1 MRKRWWWVAIAVT
14 LVLAL
19 AVGSVVVLR
28 GREAER
34 RRKATDVAVSF
45 LTAWQERRYDDLNA
59 ITAGTD
65 AGPAVR
71 SSDDRLQVTAVRT
84 VPGTLSADATELPFD
99 VTLSL
104 AGLGDFSYRSRVA
117 LGDSSA
123 GPLVRFGPSTIHPDL
138 TDGRQLQRTRLP
150 VRRAAILDRAGRVI
164 QPASADLAGNVL
176 GTVGAAP
183 QPKGLLL
190 TGDPTGVSGLER
202 VLDDQLVGTPG
213 GAVVLADEAGAV
225 LRELQAFPA
234 SPGKD
239 VRTTLDLDL
248 QAAADA
254 ALAGAPSRAALV
266 AIDAA
271 TGEVRALANRP
282 VDGLPATFAGYAPG
296 SVFKI
301 VTATAAL
308 RNGVTADTP
317 VDCPDTF
324 TVGGRTFRNDEGLA
338 PLGQIPFSR
347 AFAVS
352 CNTAFLGVAGRLPSG
367 ALQDAAALYGFGRTD
382 LLPIRAEGGT
392 VPPPASPVEAAADAI
407 GQGRV
412 QASPLLVASMSAAVA
427 DGTWRQPRLLA
438 GDGATTPLP
447 AGVAEALRPLMR
459 GVVTSGTGRAA
470 DLPGT
475 PVQGKTGTAEYGTAN
490 PPLTHAW
497 FTGFRGSLA
506 FAVFVETGSSGG
518 GAAAPIARRFL
529 AAVPG

>member
-1 MRKRWWWVAIAVT
+1 
-14 LVLAL
+14 
-19 AVGSVVVLR
+19 
-28 GREAER
+28 
-34 RRKATDVAVSF
+34 
-45 LTAWQERRYDDLNA
+45 
-59 ITAGTD
+59 
-65 AGPAVR
+65 
-71 SSDDRLQVTAVRT
+71 
-84 VPGTLSADATELPFD
+84 
-99 VTLSL
+99 
-104 AGLGDFSYRSRVA
+104 
-117 LGDSSA
+117 
-123 GPLVRFGPSTIHPDL
+123 
-138 TDGRQLQRTRLP
+138 
-150 VRRAAILDRAGRVI
+150 
-164 QPASADLAGNVL
+164 
-176 GTVGAAP
+176 
-183 QPKGLLL
+183 
-190 TGDPTGVSGLER
+190 
-202 VLDDQLVGTPG
+202 
-213 GAVVLADEAGAV
+213 
-225 LRELQAFPA
+225 
-234 SPGKD
+234 
-239 VRTTLDLDL
+239 
-248 QAAADA
+248 
-254 ALAGAPSRAALV
+254 
-266 AIDAA
+266 
-271 TGEVRALANRP
+271 

-447 AGVAEALRPLMR
+447 AGVAAALRPLMR